1 MNTDNEKNV
10 NLILT
15 QNNEE
20 DNSITISF
28 STIFKQFKKILSL
41 WLVLA
46 IVGGLITASVSI
58 FFNKTMKT
66 DNITSLVSFNYQ
78 GADQGLDPNGNEF
91 DVNKIKSPS
100 VIETALSVLDIPL
113 VNVETIRR
121 NIEINGVIPSDAL
134 DEMSL
139 YYKIYSSGG
148 SAGLEAVNSM
158 LQIGENPT
166 YYIINFDNNAAGF
179 DIETGKKIIDEIL
192 IAYQEYFFTLY
203 GYNEALGS
211 SVAIVDYKEYD
222 YPAAV
227 DIFKKIYDDLDD
239 YVRRLQSNN
248 TEEFRS
254 TKTGYS
260 FDDIRRSINI
270 LRTADLDS
278 LSSYITINNIT
289 NDKEQLLTYYNY
301 RIEELE
307 REEKV
312 LSAELDS
319 LTNSINSYEKD
330 ELLIFGEAADMSDK
344 NYSQASEKYDELIE
358 QKVSVQQQHAAKK
371 QEIEYYNSRIKT
383 FENNTN
389 KNNADIEYVDK
400 AFADLY
406 EKTKELIDITTQT
419 SDEYYENVVF
429 ANAFNI
435 LVPSS
440 GSVDEVTLGN
450 SVMHVLIVEAVIFIV
465 LLGYAII
472 SAIIIDAKRKK
483 SAKETDK

>member
-239 YVRRLQSNN
+239 YVRRLQSND